1 MTGTETPETDET
13 PARVRN
19 PWGQGD
25 RLRGEILAAAGRLL
39 GELGGVEGLTLRG
52 VARAAGIAPAS
63 IYAHFADKNEL
74 VAGLVEHEY
83 ERMVGVLREVADP
96 HPVRRVRAQLHAF
109 CRYTMENPGS
119 YRMLFGRR
127 VRPTGVSGVSLVDPI
142 VAALRDC
149 ERGGGRLRLP
159 AERAGIV
166 LIVGVHGRVAIQQ
179 SRGDTDQIDA
189 VLGFVDELLA
199 LVFEDPEYAE
209 DSEDAVED
217 PGEIR

>member
-1 MTGTETPETDET
+1 VTGTETSSDPDSATDET

-83 ERMVGVLREVADP
+83 QRMAGVLRAVEDP

-109 CRYTMENPGS
+109 CRYTLGHPGA
-119 YRMLFGRR
+119 YRMLFGRPA
-127 VRPTGVSGVSLVDPI
+127 RPDGDHSRESVVDPI
-142 VAALRDC
+142 IEALHDC

-159 AERAGIV
+159 AERAAIV

-179 SRGDTDQIDA
+179 SRGDTDEVDA
-189 VLGFVDELLA
+189 VLAFADELLA
-199 LVFEDPEYAE
+199 LVFEDPA
-209 DSEDAVED
+209 
-217 PGEIR
+217 GLGQ